1 MVHMGQTTV
10 DSKGPLA
17 LHHSDFIQGLP
28 ALAKADLGLNH
39 YDFIQA
45 RIELADLAITNS
57 SSMVAIEMYL
67 LMEAVKMDHT
77 HQSFQ
82 VAAMA
87 VLREDHQHID
97 FALDCMV
104 PSIPEATEHII
115 LVAIEHI
122 ILDANSL

>member
-28 ALAKADLGLNH
+28 ASAKVNLGLYH
-39 YDFIQA
+39 KDFILVDMHSMLNWLV

-67 LMEAVKMDHT
+67 
-77 HQSFQ
+77 
-82 VAAMA
+82 
-87 VLREDHQHID
+87 
-97 FALDCMV
+97 
-104 PSIPEATEHII
+104 
-115 LVAIEHI
+115 
-122 ILDANSL
+122 